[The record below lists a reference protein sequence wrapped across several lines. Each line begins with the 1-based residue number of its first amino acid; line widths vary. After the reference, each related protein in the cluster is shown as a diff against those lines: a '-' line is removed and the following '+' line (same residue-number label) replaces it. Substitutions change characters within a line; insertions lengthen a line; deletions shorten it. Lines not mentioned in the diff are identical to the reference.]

1 MKLIKVL
8 FFFVI
13 LVTIAGV
20 GVYHF
25 GTKAASDKVMDYVST
40 ELENSG
46 EVEKVKETIQS
57 DPQLQEFIKEGNQ
70 NIDES
75 KLPFT
80 TKEEAAKTVIKKMG
94 INELQSIQSQVKDGI
109 TAEEKQEILNKVESK
124 LTKEEILALKVLAY
138 KELNQ

>member
-1 MKLIKVL
+1 MKFMKIL
-8 FFFVI
+8 FF
-13 LVTIAGV
+13 LVLLVAIAGV

-40 ELENSG
+40 ELESSG
-46 EVEKVKETIQS
+46 EMDKVKETIQN
-57 DPQLQEFIKEGNQ
+57 DPQLQAFIQEGNQ

-80 TKEEAAKTVIKKMG
+80 TKEEAVKTVVKKVG
-94 INELQSIQSQVKDGI
+94 ITELQSIQSKVKDGV
-109 TAEEKQEILNKVESK
+109 TAEEKQEILNKVEGK
-124 LTKEEILALKVLAY
+124 LTEEEILALKVLAY